1 MEYWTRTLWTTNLA
15 APHSSKEMALLGR
28 DDERAVRAT
37 AYYLWV
43 REGRPEGKALDHW
56 LRAKSQSGH
65 RDDGLLEE
73 QEKVV
78 SGHPADMQAIMT
90 SDARGG

>member
-1 MEYWTRTLWTTNLA
+1 
-15 APHSSKEMALLGR
+15 MALSER
-28 DDERAVRAT
+28 DDDRAVRTA

-56 LRAKSQSGH
+56 LRAKSRSRHG
-65 RDDGLLEE
+65 DEGLLEE

-78 SGHPADMQAIMT
+78 SGQPADMQAIMT
-90 SDARGG
+90 NDARGG